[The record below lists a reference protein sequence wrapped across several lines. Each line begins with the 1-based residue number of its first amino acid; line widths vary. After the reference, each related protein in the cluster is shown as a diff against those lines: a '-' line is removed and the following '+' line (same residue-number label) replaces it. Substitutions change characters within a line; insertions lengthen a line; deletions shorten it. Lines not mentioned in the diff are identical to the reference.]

1 MKQDFDFIGKEVY
14 VTKKFTFSAAHQLCC
29 SNRHKNQLH
38 GHNYTVNVTVKG
50 NLNKD
55 GFLIDFDKLES
66 LLYTHVFYKLDQSVL
81 NDHLKP
87 LNPTVEVLTLYL
99 YNEIETCL
107 RICECTENLRIA
119 DITVFE
125 TDSFSATVKVQ

>member
-1 MKQDFDFIGKEVY
+1 MKQDYDFIGKEVY
-14 VTKKFTFSAAHQLCC
+14 VTKKFTFSAAHQLY
-29 SNRHKNQLH
+29 SANKHKDQLH

-50 NLNKD
+50 NLNSD

-66 LLYTHVFYKLDQSVL
+66 LLYTHVIYKLDHSVL

-107 RICECTENLRIA
+107 RICECTENLRIS

>member
-1 MKQDFDFIGKEVY
+1 MKQDYDFTGKEVY
-14 VTKKFTFSAAHQLCC
+14 VTKKLTFSAAHQLCC
-29 SNRHKNQLH
+29 AKKHKDQLH

-50 NLNKD
+50 NLDKD

-66 LLYTHVFYKLDQSVL
+66 LLYTHVIFKLDHSVL

-87 LNPTVEVLTLYL
+87 WNPTVEVLTLYL

-107 RICECTENLRIA
+107 RICECTENLRISE
-119 DITVFE
+119 ITVFE
-125 TDSFSATVKVQ
+125 TDTFSATVYGM

>member
-1 MKQDFDFIGKEVY
+1 MKQDYDFTGKEVY

-29 SNRHKNQLH
+29 AKKHKDQLH
-38 GHNYTVNVTVKG
+38 GHNYTVCVTVKG
-50 NLNKD
+50 NLNND

-66 LLYTHVFYKLDQSVL
+66 LLYTHVIYKLDHSVL

-87 LNPTVEVLTLYL
+87 WNPTVEVLTLYL

-107 RICECTENLRIA
+107 RICECTENLRISE
-119 DITVFE
+119 ITVFE
-125 TDSFSATVKVQ
+125 TDSFSATVYGM

>member
-1 MKQDFDFIGKEVY
+1 MKQDYDFIGKEVY
-14 VTKKFTFSAAHQLCC
+14 VTKKFTFSAAHQLY
-29 SNRHKNQLH
+29 SPNKHKDQLH

-50 NLNKD
+50 NLNSD

-66 LLYTHVFYKLDQSVL
+66 LLYTHVIYKLDHSVL

-99 YNEIETCL
+99 YNKIETCL
-107 RICECTENLRIA
+107 RICECTENLRIS